1 MWVNGY
7 IQWEHHKRG
16 LKHMKNTLPVRT
28 AAEAEL
34 RVLRARRQWRELVES
49 LEGSQ
54 AEEGESRLRAELEVE
69 RGAVAAAAEQQG
81 LFVAAA
87 ASWVETAASWAQAV
101 RAEARQQALHEFGA
115 SSTAAAQRNVD
126 EAVAEIRRLEVA
138 PAQRKLHLAL
148 IERRRWRQ
156 RAKDNAK
163 AARKARRAAAGA
175 RAAAAAAKL
184 AAAGPIVVD

>member
-1 MWVNGY
+1 M
-7 IQWEHHKRG
+7 Q
-16 LKHMKNTLPVRT
+16 NTLPVRT

-49 LEGSQ
+49 QEGSQ

-69 RGAVAAAAEQQG
+69 RGWARAVAAAAEQQG

-138 PAQRKLHLAL
+138 PAQQKLHLAL

>member
-1 MWVNGY
+1 
-7 IQWEHHKRG
+7 
-16 LKHMKNTLPVRT
+16 MKNTLPVRT

-49 LEGSQ
+49 QEGSQ